1 MRVGI
6 HRIDARLR
14 APFVSSQGTVDT
26 VPLVLLR
33 LEGADGFVGVGEAVA
48 LGIPD
53 DQVQIALED
62 CREVLRESDGEPIG
76 ELLAACANLAVL
88 PQAIAAIDLALLD
101 LAGRRAGLP
110 VWQLLSGP
118 GATPEPEPIAVNAT
132 IAAADRAGAA
142 AAAASARIDGFR
154 CVKVKVGLGDD
165 AGRVAAVRAAGGP
178 EMSIRLDANGAW
190 TVQEAVGSL
199 RALAPAG
206 LELCEE
212 PVSGL
217 DEIAAVAAESI
228 VPVAL
233 DESAALPGALDGAL
247 CDAVC
252 LKLSRSGGMY
262 GLIDAARRAREA
274 GYEVYLASMLD
285 GPLGIAAALHAATV
299 IDPDRACG
307 LATLSEFER
316 RPGVLAPSE
325 GRLLPPPGAGLG
337 EGLVSWYGV

>member
-1 MRVGI
+1 VRVGI
-6 HRIDARLR
+6 HTIDARLR
-14 APFVSSQGTVDT
+14 APHVSSQGTVDT
-26 VPLVLLR
+26 VPLLLLR

-53 DQVQIALED
+53 NQVQIALED
-62 CREVLRESDGEPIG
+62 CREVLGDSDGEPID
-76 ELLAACANLAVL
+76 ELLAACTNLAVL
-88 PQAIAAIDLALLD
+88 PQAVAAIDLALLD

-110 VWQLLSGP
+110 VWQLLSRR
-118 GATPEPEPIAVNAT
+118 GASLDPEPVPVNAT

-190 TVQEAVGSL
+190 TVPEAVGSL

-217 DEIAAVAAESI
+217 DEIAAVAAESL

-233 DESAALPGALDGAL
+233 DESAVLPGALDGAV

-252 LKLSRSGGMY
+252 LKVSRAGGIH
-262 GLIDAARRAREA
+262 GVIEAARRAREG

-299 IDPDRACG
+299 IDPDRPCG
-307 LATLSEFER
+307 LATLSAF
-316 RPGVLAPSE
+316 E
-325 GRLLPPPGAGLG
+325 GRDDVLPASGGAMLPPTGTGLG
-337 EGLVSWYGV
+337 EGLVSWYGA